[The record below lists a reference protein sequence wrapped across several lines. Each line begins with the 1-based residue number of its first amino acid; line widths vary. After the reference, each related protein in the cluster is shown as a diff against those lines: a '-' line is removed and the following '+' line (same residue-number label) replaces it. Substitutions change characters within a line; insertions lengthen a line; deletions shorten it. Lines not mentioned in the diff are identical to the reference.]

1 MDDRERLELLKA
13 ALEVAAAD
21 GAWRRAEMG
30 VREGLAARV
39 GVGRAS
45 LEAMIEAAGR
55 GEALGI
61 DLVLRSRENAE
72 KALELLV
79 AQARIDGEIV
89 EPERALLVRIGR
101 RLGIEGDAFQTI
113 YRAGMARA
121 DRIRRRGG

>member
-1 MDDRERLELLKA
+1 LKA

-21 GAWRRAEMG
+21 GAWRRAELG
-30 VREGLAARV
+30 VLVGRAARV

-45 LEAMIEAAGR
+45 LAAMIDAAGR

-89 EPERALLVRIGR
+89 EPERALLVRFGR